1 MLFVILDLHSAC
13 IYGGGLSI
21 LKNPCKR
28 TYKDFW
34 ICAAEGT
41 RTPTREASDPKSD
54 VATNYTT
61 AALESCAKVM
71 LFYKLANI
79 CVVF

>member
-41 RTPTREASDPKSD
+41 PNPHAVKHQILSLTWLPITPQPHWNR
-54 VATNYTT
+54 VQR
-61 AALESCAKVM
+61 
-71 LFYKLANI
+71 
-79 CVVF
+79 

>member
-34 ICAAEGT
+34 IGAAEVT
-41 RTPTREASDPKSD
+41 RTPTP
-54 VATNYTT
+54 
-61 AALESCAKVM
+61 
-71 LFYKLANI
+71 
-79 CVVF
+79 

>member
-21 LKNPCKR
+21 LKNPSKR

-41 RTPTREASDPKSD
+41 RTPTP
-54 VATNYTT
+54 
-61 AALESCAKVM
+61 
-71 LFYKLANI
+71 
-79 CVVF
+79 